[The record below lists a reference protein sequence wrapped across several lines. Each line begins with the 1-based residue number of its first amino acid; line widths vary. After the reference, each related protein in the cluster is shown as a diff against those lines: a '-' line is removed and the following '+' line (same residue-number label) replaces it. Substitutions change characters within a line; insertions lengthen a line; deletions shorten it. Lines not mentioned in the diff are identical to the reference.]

1 MANFAS
7 SARSQATA
15 DKVVGRSVVHK
26 LENDNRVVR
35 QRVGGFS
42 VMEYERDLS
51 LSPDEAM
58 RGYFMG
64 EMDVC
69 RRQLVVELDGKSGV
83 VVQAGA
89 MQWMLGEVEAKT
101 GVKGVGDLFGK
112 VVRGG
117 VTGESAIKPE
127 YHGRGMVVL
136 EPTWRHIL
144 LVSAA
149 DWGEGIVVE
158 DGMFLACSST
168 VGQSVQRRKNVSSA
182 VSGGEG
188 LFNLCLSGHGVV
200 ALESPVPYS
209 ELVEVELD
217 HDTLRVDGPLA
228 VAWSKSLDF
237 RVERTTAS
245 LVGSAASGEGL
256 VNAYRGTGRVL
267 MAPVR

>member
-1 MANFAS
+1 MVNFAS
-7 SARSQATA
+7 APGVPASADR
-15 DKVVGRSVVHK
+15 VVGRSVVHG

-42 VMEYERDLS
+42 VMEYVRDLS

-58 RGYFMG
+58 RAYFMS

-69 RRQLVVELDGKSGV
+69 RRQLIVEVDDGAGV
-83 VVQAGA
+83 VVQAGS
-89 MQWMLGEVEAKT
+89 MQWALGDVQAKT

-112 VVRGG
+112 VVRGS

-127 YHGRGMVVL
+127 YHGRGLIAL
-136 EPTWRHIL
+136 EPTWRHII

-149 DWGEGIVVE
+149 EWGEGIVVE

-168 VGQSVQRRKNVSSA
+168 VSQSVQRRRNVSSA
-182 VSGGEG
+182 VAGGEG
-188 LFNLCLSGHGVV
+188 LFNLCLSGQGVV

-209 ELVEVELD
+209 ELVEVELSD
-217 HDTLRVDGPLA
+217 DTLRVDGPLA

-237 RVERTTAS
+237 RVERATAS

>member
-1 MANFAS
+1 MANFVPP
-7 SARSQATA
+7 ARPQAPA
-15 DKVVGRSVVHK
+15 NKAVGKSVVHN
-26 LENDNRVVR
+26 LENDNKVVK
-35 QRVGGFS
+35 QRIGGFS
-42 VMEYERDLS
+42 VIEYERDLS
-51 LSPDEAM
+51 LGPDEAM
-58 RGYFMG
+58 RAYFMS

-69 RRQLVVELDGKSGV
+69 RRQLIVELDGKSGV
-83 VVQAGA
+83 TIQAGA

-144 LVSAA
+144 LVPAA
-149 DWGEGIVVE
+149 DWGEGVVIE

-168 VGQSVQRRKNVSSA
+168 VSQSVQRRKNVSSA
-182 VSGGEG
+182 VAGGEG
-188 LFNLCLSGHGVV
+188 LFNLCLSGQGVV

-209 ELVEVELD
+209 ELVEVELSD
-217 HDTLRVDGPLA
+217 DTLRVDGSFA

-237 RVERTTAS
+237 RVERATAS

-256 VNAYRGTGRVL
+256 VNTYHGTGRVL